1 MKDLDFVIIG
11 AQKCATTTLFE
22 LLRQHPKV
30 NMPLEKEVP
39 FFTDA
44 EADWPAF
51 ARRYFGDADDRL
63 WGKAT
68 PHYMGDP
75 TVPARLGAAMPRVK
89 LIAVLRDPIDRSRS
103 HFRMAVRRQTET
115 RDFDSAMRACLEK
128 DALASARRGK
138 APAHQNGYESE
149 AAFYLAWSEY
159 RRILESYLAHFR
171 RDQLLLLFTDEL
183 EREPKRTLLRVLKFL
198 GLPGEGFE
206 PRGLG
211 AVMHAGGGRPRIPH
225 GLRVWLR
232 QQNLVAGL
240 WQCVPPQQQGRL
252 RFLYERWNTRSKPEA
267 APLSPAMEAALRTH
281 FSRDL
286 ERLAALGLPRP
297 PWADTYAQESTRID
311 LHPATA

>member
-149 AAFYLAWSEY
+149 AEFYLAWSVY
-159 RRILESYLAHFR
+159 GRILEAYLAHFR
-171 RDQLLLLFTDEL
+171 RDRLLVLFTDEL
-183 EREPKRTLLRVLKFL
+183 ECEPEQTLSRVLGFL
-198 GLPGEGFE
+198 DLPGERFE

-211 AVMHAGGGRPRIPH
+211 KVMHAGGGRPRIPH

-232 QQNLVAGL
+232 QQSLVARL
-240 WQCVPPQQQGRL
+240 WQRVPPQQQGRL
-252 RFLYERWNTRSKPEA
+252 RFLYERWNTRSQPGA
-267 APLSPAMEAALRTH
+267 LPLSAATEAALREH

-286 ERLAALGLPRP
+286 ERLAALGLPCP
-297 PWADTYAQESTRID
+297 AWADSYTPKRAGID